1 MIELS
6 FYTIL
11 MAFLTST
18 VLFSLSCIFFS
29 SSKRILNVGYKT
41 IAFISFLSILRLV
54 VPIDFD
60 FTAILPM
67 NELAKQ
73 ISFFICQHRI
83 AFFSIRLSIWDILLV
98 IWLIGILFQ
107 LILYWR
113 QYKQIDR
120 IVIQTGK
127 NVSYHSNYMKAFQS
141 IQISY
146 GISQQLPVY
155 EIPMLSSPMLFSIRN
170 PRILLPAEN
179 NYSDDDLHFIFRH
192 EMTHF
197 LHHDLL
203 YKFFFQLLFIV
214 YWWNPLKYILK
225 RQVNNL
231 LEINVDSSLT
241 QNFED
246 AIPYMECL
254 IKIKKQC
261 AVSNK
266 NYFDSCTLSISNIKE
281 GSLEKRF
288 QLLAH
293 PSKQPHR
300 FSGIFILISISIFL
314 SSYFVTWE
322 PLPVDNSS
330 TMNEQDFILTE
341 ENAYAI
347 LNEDGTYDIY
357 LYGEYLET
365 VTSLKYYDSSLPI
378 YMRDQYPQ
386 DQ

>member
-73 ISFFICQHRI
+73 ISFNICQHRI
-83 AFFSIRLSIWDILLV
+83 AFISIPLSIWDILLV

-192 EMTHF
+192 
-197 LHHDLL
+197 
-203 YKFFFQLLFIV
+203 
-214 YWWNPLKYILK
+214 
-225 RQVNNL
+225 
-231 LEINVDSSLT
+231 
-241 QNFED
+241 
-246 AIPYMECL
+246 
-254 IKIKKQC
+254 
-261 AVSNK
+261 
-266 NYFDSCTLSISNIKE
+266 
-281 GSLEKRF
+281 
-288 QLLAH
+288 
-293 PSKQPHR
+293 
-300 FSGIFILISISIFL
+300 
-314 SSYFVTWE
+314 
-322 PLPVDNSS
+322 
-330 TMNEQDFILTE
+330 
-341 ENAYAI
+341 
-347 LNEDGTYDIY
+347 
-357 LYGEYLET
+357 
-365 VTSLKYYDSSLPI
+365 
-378 YMRDQYPQ
+378 
-386 DQ
+386 